1 MIAETITRGRIA
13 RGLAIAAALCMQG
26 SGAWAQSLSV
36 WQTPEY
42 YRSHALDQVNAA
54 NAYALGF
61 TGAGVLVATVDSGLD
76 TRHPEFAGRVQY
88 GYDFSNN
95 VPILPNED
103 HDLGESQG
111 SHGTHVAGIIGAAR
125 DGVGMQG
132 VAFNATIVPTAYN
145 LAATDLDTAFSA
157 NWQYLA
163 KLGVPIVNNSIGIND
178 CRLAQVPPCNVTDY
192 TRAGFEAQY
201 PTMVAAA
208 KATAAAD
215 VLMVFAT
222 GNEAQSSPDAL
233 GGMPYLI
240 PELKNT
246 WLAVAS
252 VDLNNQIT
260 GYSNRC
266 GVAKEWCLSAP
277 GGNLAEWQIYSTVT
291 LGTGTG
297 PYDGYADKSGTSM
310 ASPVVAGV
318 AALVKEA
325 FPWFTAHDL
334 QQTLLTTA
342 TDLGAAGVD
351 EIYGWGLVN
360 AGKAVLGY
368 GQFTETTT
376 LDTRGYSSTFGNDIS
391 GVGGLVKAGAG
402 TLTLIGTNSYAGG
415 TTISGGTLQIGNGGT
430 TGSIVGNVVDNGTLA
445 FKRSDTVVF
454 GGTIA
459 GTGNLT
465 QAGTGTLILTAA
477 NTYSGGT
484 LISAGTLQVG
494 NGGTTGS
501 IVGNVVDNGVL
512 AFNRSDSLTFA
523 GSISGTGS
531 LVKAGAGTLT
541 LTGNNSYTGL
551 TSVTGGLLSVNGAFA
566 SSLAVGASGT
576 LRGTGTL
583 NGPLVVAGRLAPGNS
598 PGTLTVNGPVTLTST
613 ATFQADIDGTGT
625 GTGAGNY
632 SRLVTTGST
641 GTVLVAGTLAPTLR
655 GITGSATNTYTP
667 ALGTSFTVI
676 QTSAGLSGSFAG
688 LTQPVSGL
696 ANSTRFDALY
706 SPTSLSLVVTPLWYG
721 NLAANGLATTANA
734 SALGSAVDSIRPV
747 AGVAMTGAAAGLFTS
762 LYSLAPIGLPAALSQ
777 LTGEVYAS
785 TAAQTFD
792 DARQVRT
799 AISDRLDSVT
809 AAKPDKSVAKL
820 SASLNVAVWAT
831 GYGGWGN
838 ASGDGLSSLGWT
850 QSGFIAG
857 ADVGV
862 FDTTRLG
869 IAAGFGES
877 SGSVDSL
884 NSQVDNSHTDLAV
897 YGVSQ
902 LAGFIA
908 KYGAAYSWNDI
919 TTSRTVAFGTFSNG
933 LGSSYNGN
941 TTQVFGELSRPFTF
955 GPAQLSPFAALAYV
969 NQSFDAF
976 SETGGAAALSGSAM
990 SMSTTLMTL
999 GARVSTDMALG
1010 SGIFTP
1016 SVKLGWQHAF
1026 GDVDTGAVLWLTGS
1040 TPFAVSGT
1048 PIARDALALNVG
1060 LSYAFNETVS
1070 AGFAYDGV
1078 LGSDAQS
1085 STLKGNLRV
1094 NF

>member
-1 MIAETITRGRIA
+1 MFTRLILKGRTA
-13 RGLAIAAALCMQG
+13 RGLALAAALFMQAPV
-26 SGAWAQSLSV
+26 AWGQSLTA

-42 YRSHALDQVNAA
+42 YASHALNQVNAA
-54 NAYALGF
+54 GAYALGF

-76 TRHPEFAGRVQY
+76 SRHPEFSGRVSN
-88 GYDFSNN
+88 GYDFTND

-103 HDLGESQG
+103 HDLGQETG

-125 DGVGMQG
+125 DGIGMQG

-145 LAATDLDTAFSA
+145 ENATDFDAAFSA
-157 NWQYLA
+157 NWRYLA
-163 KLGVPIVNNSIGIND
+163 GLGVPIVNNSIGIND
-178 CRLAQVPPCNVTDY
+178 CVRRPNDPCNVTY
-192 TRAGFEAQY
+192 YNRAQFESLY
-201 PTMVAAA
+201 PNMVAAA

-222 GNEAQSSPDAL
+222 GNESQSSPDAL

-246 WLAVAS
+246 WLTVAAVDANNVIAS
-252 VDLNNQIT
+252 F
-260 GYSNRC
+260 SNRC
-266 GVAKEWCLSAP
+266 GVAKDWCLSAP
-277 GGNLAEWQIYSTVT
+277 GVAINSTVT

-297 PYDGYADKSGTSM
+297 PYNGYADMSGTSM
-310 ASPVVAGV
+310 ASPVVSGV

-342 TDLGAAGVD
+342 TDLGAVGVD

-360 AGKAVLGY
+360 AAKAVLGY
-368 GQFTETTT
+368 GQFVETAT
-376 LDTRGYSSTFGNDIS
+376 LDTKGYSSTFSNDIS
-391 GVGGLVKAGAG
+391 GVGGLIKAGAG
-402 TLTLIGTNSYAGG
+402 TLTLIGANTYAGG
-415 TTISGGTLQIGNGGT
+415 TTINGGTLQIGNGGT
-430 TGSIVGNVVDNGTLA
+430 TGSIIGNVVDNGTLA

-454 GGTIA
+454 DGAIS
-459 GTGNLT
+459 GTGSLT
-465 QAGTGTLILTAA
+465 QAGTGTLILTAT
-477 NTYSGGT
+477 NTYTGGT

-512 AFNRSDSLTFA
+512 AFNRSDSFTFA

-566 SSLAVGASGT
+566 STLAIGASGT

-583 NGPLVVAGRLAPGNS
+583 TGPLVVAGRLAPGNS
-598 PGTLTVNGPVTLTST
+598 PGTLTVAGPVTLTST
-613 ATFQADIDGTGT
+613 STFQTDIDGTGT

-632 SRLVTTGST
+632 SRLVTTGTT
-641 GTVLVAGTLAPTLR
+641 GTVTVAGTLAPVLR

-667 ALGTSFTVI
+667 TLGTTFTVI
-676 QTSAGLSGSFAG
+676 QTSAGLSGSFSS

-696 ANSTRFDALY
+696 PTSTRFDALY
-706 SPTSLSLVVTPLWYG
+706 SSTSLALVVTPLWYG

-734 SALGSAVDSIRPV
+734 SALGSAVDSIRPI
-747 AGVAMTGAAAGLFTS
+747 AGIALTGTNAALFNS
-762 LYSLAPIGLPAALSQ
+762 LYSLTPMALPAALSQ
-777 LTGEVYAS
+777 MTGEVYAS

-792 DARQVRT
+792 DARQVRA
-799 AISDRLDSVT
+799 AINERLDDAT
-809 AAKPDKSVAKL
+809 AAKPDKATAKL
-820 SASLNVAVWAT
+820 SSRLNVAVWAT

-838 ASGDGLSSLGWT
+838 ASGDGLASLGWT

-857 ADVGV
+857 ADVKV

-869 IAAGFGES
+869 IAAGFGQS
-877 SGSVDSL
+877 AGNVDAL
-884 NSQVDNSHTDLAV
+884 NSKADNSHTDLAL

-919 TTSRTVAFGTFSNG
+919 TTSRNVAFGTFSNG
-933 LGSSYNGN
+933 LSSSYNGN
-941 TTQVFGELSRPFTF
+941 TTQVFGEVSRPFTF
-955 GPAQLSPFAALAYV
+955 GPAQVSPFAAVAYV

-976 SETGGAAALSGSAM
+976 SETGGVAALSGSAM
-990 SMSTTLMTL
+990 SMSTTLTTF
-999 GARVSTDMALG
+999 GARVSTDMAVG
-1010 SGIFTP
+1010 NGIFTP

-1026 GDVDTGAVLWLTGS
+1026 GDVESGAVMWLNGS
-1040 TPFAVSGT
+1040 TPFLVAGT

-1060 LSYAFNETVS
+1060 LFYAFNDAVS

-1085 STLKGNLRV
+1085 NTLKGNLRV